1 MQPKEGWVQA
11 TKGEEDWKVVSAF
24 ILAMNGAHLMMGD
37 C

>member
-1 MQPKEGWVQA
+1 MQA

-24 ILAMNGAHLMMGD
+24 ILAMNGAHLIMGN